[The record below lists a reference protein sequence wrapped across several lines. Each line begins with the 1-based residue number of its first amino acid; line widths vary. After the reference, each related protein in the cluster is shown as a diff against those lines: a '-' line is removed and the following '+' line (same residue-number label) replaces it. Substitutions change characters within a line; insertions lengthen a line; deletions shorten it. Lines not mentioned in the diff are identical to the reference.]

1 MTASFD
7 TYNGNPDFFVDT
19 DFYTYSY
26 NCLNF
31 VNPYS
36 NKEPYKTKNS
46 DPYYYLNL
54 FNFMEFGDTVSTEP
68 FYVSL
73 TTKIEIMKASGG
85 VLENNEVTAFSF
97 NTSFNFTN
105 N

>member
-1 MTASFD
+1 M
-7 TYNGNPDFFVDT
+7 DT

-26 NCLNF
+26 NRLNV

-36 NKEPYKTKNS
+36 NKEPYKS
-46 DPYYYLNL
+46 LNL
-54 FNFMEFGDTVSTEP
+54 FNFMEFGDTVSSEP

-73 TTKIEIMKASGG
+73 TTKIEIMKASGS
-85 VLENNEVTAFSF
+85 VLGNNEVTAFSF

>member
-1 MTASFD
+1 M
-7 TYNGNPDFFVDT
+7 DT

-26 NCLNF
+26 NRLNF

-36 NKEPYKTKNS
+36 NKEPYKTQNIDS
-46 DPYYYLNL
+46 NYNLNL
-54 FNFMEFGDTVSTEP
+54 FNFMEFGDTVSSEP
-68 FYVSL
+68 FNVSL
-73 TTKIEIMKASGG
+73 TTKIEIMKASVG
-85 VLENNEVTAFSF
+85 VLGNNKVTAFSF

>member
-1 MTASFD
+1 MAASFD

-36 NKEPYKTKNS
+36 NKEPYKS
-46 DPYYYLNL
+46 LNL
-54 FNFMEFGDTVSTEP
+54 FNFMEFGDTVSSEP
-68 FYVSL
+68 FEVSL
-73 TTKIEIMKASGG
+73 TTKIEIMKASGS
-85 VLENNEVTAFSF
+85 VLGNNEVTAFSF